1 MVKEMMDLVSPA
13 GRVVTDQDH
22 IITSRHIITHF
33 RHLQPL
39 HTLQTPALVAII
51 STCRQIVQHLQWL
64 LQQAPA
70 PDVTDFMSNFY
81 ILSAHIYNMSSD
93 NVLLLTVLMR
103 CALLGINH
111 LLDIPTA

>member
-1 MVKEMMDLVSPA
+1 MDLVSPA

-39 HTLQTPALVAII
+39 HTPALVAII
-51 STCRQIVQHLQWL
+51 STSRQIGQHLQWL

-81 ILSAHIYNMSSD
+81 ILSAHIYNMSLLYAT
-93 NVLLLTVLMR
+93 VLLLTVLMR

-111 LLDIPTA
+111 LLDILTACAQR

>member
-39 HTLQTPALVAII
+39 HTPALVAII
-51 STCRQIVQHLQWL
+51 STSRQIGQHLQWL

-93 NVLLLTVLMR
+93 TVLLMTGLMR

-111 LLDIPTA
+111 LLDILTA

>member
-39 HTLQTPALVAII
+39 HTPALVAII
-51 STCRQIVQHLQWL
+51 STSRQIGQHLQWL

-111 LLDIPTA
+111 LLDILTA